1 MFTFVYKK
9 RPLRIYEDYEFEG
22 DGRRKKR
29 HRVKIKKGNKTRFVK
44 INIDDYKK
52 IGKIKKVK
60 VNKAFAKD
68 NASQFQ
74 PIITGN
80 KIRDLQL
87 SSLMNSGNTTNTV
100 YQVTKD
106 IENKLNQQ
114 TQNIDKELKLIQ
126 DKINKGEVLDIKDLL
141 VDDFAQ
147 DIYKEVLN
155 KYPNDE
161 KEANKEFLNVYKKQL
176 VNFKDDLKIKEDEAK
191 KLEEDLIKNK
201 DELDKNKRE
210 LSIKKV
216 QNFITSIIKDKRFK
230 QKEEEFDTVKKQNEK
245 LSNVNKETELNLKNN
260 ILEYT
265 TTNIKTPEDLS
276 KLINIINKGKE
287 IINIISSTNDKN
299 YSKTDFLTYLGQK
312 QNTANWGRGRLA
324 DDDLKMVID
333 KLKEEV
339 KKNNKDFESYIV
351 DYYNEFINKKPQPR
365 KEEQKKEEPKPKKE
379 DKQSTPKRKIDLS
392 TTQPQTTQQ
401 QITQPQESQQQKTQP
416 QESQQETTGEQG
428 KGIKQEKG
436 LSHEDLYNIVEPY
449 KKEMRF
455 MGVFTLDDAIDYLD
469 NTNNNNFSMIINL
482 LTSKELEKY
491 VGHFVALNVN
501 YNEGYIEYYDSF
513 AKNPP
518 RNLNNSIHKYIKRIF
533 DDEYTKFKINNV
545 KQQSVNSSN
554 CGWFV
559 VEFLY
564 KRRVLYIPFKYV
576 TKYHTIKK
584 NESNIEKFK
593 KKFKYI

>member
-161 KEANKEFLNVYKKQL
+161 KEANKEFLNIYKKQL

-191 KLEEDLIKNK
+191 KLEEDLNKNK
-201 DELDKNKRE
+201 YELDKNKKE

-216 QNFITSIIKDKRFK
+216 QNFITSIIKDKRLK
-230 QKEEEFDTVKKQNEK
+230 QQEQNLVIQKDEINKLGYTLKQQQKSFLKQELDFNYEKLNTYKDYMNLLIKIEELFPTRIQLYRERDQTAEKNIRPLNSLKKTFPDIDFGIAPNLTDTVKPLLDKK
-245 LSNVNKETELNLKNN
+245 ISDIMGSDRYTILKNFF
-260 ILEYT
+260 
-265 TTNIKTPEDLS
+265 S
-276 KLINIINKGKE
+276 
-287 IINIISSTNDKN
+287 
-299 YSKTDFLTYLGQK
+299 
-312 QNTANWGRGRLA
+312 
-324 DDDLKMVID
+324 ID
-333 KLKEEV
+333 KKQ
-339 KKNNKDFESYIV
+339 I
-351 DYYNEFINKKPQPR
+351 PQEQIK

-379 DKQSTPKRKIDLS
+379 DKQSTPKKKNRFVK
-392 TTQPQTTQQ
+392 TTT
-401 QITQPQESQQQKTQP
+401 
-416 QESQQETTGEQG
+416 
-428 KGIKQEKG
+428 
-436 LSHEDLYNIVEPY
+436 
-449 KKEMRF
+449 
-455 MGVFTLDDAIDYLD
+455 
-469 NTNNNNFSMIINL
+469 TNNTATRITTTKNTATRITTTNNRR
-482 LTSKELEKY
+482 TRK
-491 VGHFVALNVN
+491 
-501 YNEGYIEYYDSF
+501 
-513 AKNPP
+513 
-518 RNLNNSIHKYIKRIF
+518 RNKTRKRL
-533 DDEYTKFKINNV
+533 K
-545 KQQSVNSSN
+545 S
-554 CGWFV
+554 
-559 VEFLY
+559 
-564 KRRVLYIPFKYV
+564 
-576 TKYHTIKK
+576 
-584 NESNIEKFK
+584 
-593 KKFKYI
+593 

>member
-191 KLEEDLIKNK
+191 KLEEDLKKNK
-201 DELDKNKRE
+201 DELDKNKKE

-216 QNFITSIIKDKRFK
+216 QNFITSIIKDKRLK
-230 QKEEEFDTVKKQNEK
+230 QQEQNLVIQKDEINKLGDTLKQQQKSFLKQALDFNYQKLNTYKDYMNLLIKIEQLFPTKIQLYRERDQTAEKNIKPLNSLKKTFPDIDFGVASNLTDTVKPLLEK
-245 LSNVNKETELNLKNN
+245 KISDIMGSDKYIILK
-260 ILEYT
+260 
-265 TTNIKTPEDLS
+265 
-276 KLINIINKGKE
+276 
-287 IINIISSTNDKN
+287 
-299 YSKTDFLTYLGQK
+299 DFFS
-312 QNTANWGRGRLA
+312 
-324 DDDLKMVID
+324 ID
-333 KLKEEV
+333 KKQ
-339 KKNNKDFESYIV
+339 I
-351 DYYNEFINKKPQPR
+351 PQEQIK

-379 DKQSTPKRKIDLS
+379 DKQSTPKKKIDLS
-392 TTQPQTTQQ
+392 KPQPQT
-401 QITQPQESQQQKTQP
+401 TQPQESQQQKTQP

>member
-191 KLEEDLIKNK
+191 KLEEDLKKNK
-201 DELDKNKRE
+201 DELDKNKKE

-216 QNFITSIIKDKRFK
+216 QNFITSIIKDKRLK
-230 QKEEEFDTVKKQNEK
+230 QQEQNLVIQKDEINKLGDTLKQQQKSFLKQELDFNYEKLNTYKDYMNLLIKIEELFPTRIQLYRERDQTAEKNIRPLNSLKKTFPDINFGTAPNLTDTVKPLLDKK
-245 LSNVNKETELNLKNN
+245 ISDIMGSDRYSILKNFF
-260 ILEYT
+260 
-265 TTNIKTPEDLS
+265 S
-276 KLINIINKGKE
+276 
-287 IINIISSTNDKN
+287 
-299 YSKTDFLTYLGQK
+299 
-312 QNTANWGRGRLA
+312 
-324 DDDLKMVID
+324 ID
-333 KLKEEV
+333 KKQ
-339 KKNNKDFESYIV
+339 I
-351 DYYNEFINKKPQPR
+351 PQEQIK

-379 DKQSTPKRKIDLS
+379 DKQSTPKKKIDLS
-392 TTQPQTTQQ
+392 KPQPQT
-401 QITQPQESQQQKTQP
+401 TQPQESQQQKTQP
-416 QESQQETTGEQG
+416 QESQQQTTGEQG

-455 MGVFTLDDAIDYLD
+455 IGVFTLDDAIDYLD

-545 KQQSVNSSN
+545 KHKQQSVNSSN